1 MKNLLRILS
10 YSALIITVAPGFLV
24 FNGMMEFEKYK
35 IWVLFGTILWFS
47 TAPFWINKEKT
58 EQE

>member
-24 FNGMMEFEKYK
+24 FNGIMEFEKYK
-35 IWVLFGTILWFS
+35 IWVYLVQYFGFLLRLFG
-47 TAPFWINKEKT
+47 
-58 EQE
+58 